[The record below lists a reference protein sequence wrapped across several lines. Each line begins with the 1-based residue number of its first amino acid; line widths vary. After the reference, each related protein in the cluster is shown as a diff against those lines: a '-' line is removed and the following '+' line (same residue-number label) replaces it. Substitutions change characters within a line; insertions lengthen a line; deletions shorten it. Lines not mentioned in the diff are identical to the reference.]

1 MHIVY
6 AAENRKESRGSHA
19 REDFKVFTIF
29 GMYNL
34 IYNLLIFTKN
44 SNKNYIYRNES
55 TSMIMRNRSKV
66 KRSGRIKNIG
76 ANTHLHGLDQMV
88 QWVIELVHILLS
100 FILQIYIHMYICY
113 IHSYTTE
120 DHTMEFYLSKSVK
133 TNSLYD

>member
-1 MHIVY
+1 MMLSCMHIVY

-19 REDFKVFTIF
+19 REDFKVFAIF
-29 GMYNL
+29 AMYL

-44 SNKNYIYRNES
+44 SNKNYICRNEL

-88 QWVIELVHILLS
+88 Q
-100 FILQIYIHMYICY
+100 
-113 IHSYTTE
+113 
-120 DHTMEFYLSKSVK
+120 
-133 TNSLYD
+133 